1 MALDVLSPPPASLA
15 ALAPILGPAPAAHAN
30 ALRALVADATPD
42 HVTLP
47 TPVYVLG
54 LDSLI
59 NGRGLADARLVGWRY
74 IIDKGTGA
82 TVAAEVGYDHGTA
95 QHAFSS
101 LNQGS
106 FVDDTPVQVSA
117 AQRAPEVAS
126 GDYELRLLR
135 IPALYLVAL
144 WLKDRNGTEDRLVPL
159 APSQPPLT
167 AGRIYPVA
175 EVEKLLE
182 PQAADRLKFDDRP
195 KP

>member
-1 MALDVLSPPPASLA
+1 MALNVLAPPQESLA
-15 ALAPILGPAPAAHAN
+15 ALAPILRPVPATHAN
-30 ALRALVADATPD
+30 ALRALVAEATPE

-47 TPVYVLG
+47 APVYVLG
-54 LDSLI
+54 LDSLTH
-59 NGRGLADARLVGWRY
+59 GRGLADASLIGWRY

-82 TVAAEVGYDHGTA
+82 AVAAEVGYDRGTA

-117 AQRAPEVAS
+117 AQRAPEIAA

-135 IPALYLVAL
+135 IPALNLVAL
-144 WLKDRNGTEDRLVPL
+144 WLKDRSGAQDRLVPL
-159 APSQPPLT
+159 APAQPPLS
-167 AGRIYPVA
+167 AGQIYPVP
-175 EVEKLLE
+175 EVERLLA
-182 PQAADRLKFDDRP
+182 PHAAERLSFDDRP